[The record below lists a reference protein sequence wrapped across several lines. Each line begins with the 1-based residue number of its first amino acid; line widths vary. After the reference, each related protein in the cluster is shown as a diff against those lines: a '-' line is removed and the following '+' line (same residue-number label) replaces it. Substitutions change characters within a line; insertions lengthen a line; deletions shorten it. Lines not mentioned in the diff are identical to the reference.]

1 MQRLGGL
8 AEKRI
13 YNVSAPLEHR
23 MCKIYGD
30 LEVQLKCVANLRMK
44 SKL

>member
-1 MQRLGGL
+1 MQRLEGL

-30 LEVQLKCVANLRMK
+30 LEVPPNPQTPKP
-44 SKL
+44 